1 METSTVEPIVC
12 KRVCCSALPA
22 YRPMEQG
29 PNVARVGALPSSCQ
43 VIENEEPAGIL
54 LEETG
59 LVIKTFAWAK
69 GARAA
74 RERTR
79 KEESIVRSFGA
90 KGKSGRS

>member
-1 METSTVEPIVC
+1 
-12 KRVCCSALPA
+12 
-22 YRPMEQG
+22 MEQG